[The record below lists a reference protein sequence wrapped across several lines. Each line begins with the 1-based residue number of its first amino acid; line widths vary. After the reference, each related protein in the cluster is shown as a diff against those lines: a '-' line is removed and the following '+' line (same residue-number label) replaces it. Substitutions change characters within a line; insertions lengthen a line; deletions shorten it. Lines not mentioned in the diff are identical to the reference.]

1 MPPSQAGMVPAAL
14 PAFSA
19 PTGVSLPP
27 SWAALSALTA
37 ACARPAASTNALV
50 VATSAVFLRMV
61 IVAALPGGS
70 ERVLDGEGIE
80 IAIVDLVERRAT
92 HLARATGGGTG
103 VGAFDA
109 RREAHG
115 GGTAAT
121 AAEERRVAQVEHP
134 AVEVVGLETHC
145 GGLASF
151 EEVSARSRGDALH
164 VMVERDARRQRD
176 GRAEHVVVVGARG
189 QAVAPAEL
197 RREAADLRERV
208 AQAAGQQ
215 HGAG

>member
-37 ACARPAASTNALV
+37 ACARPAASTSALV
-50 VATSAVFLRMV
+50 VATSAVFLSMV

-80 IAIVDLVERRAT
+80 ITIVDLVEGRA
-92 HLARATGGGTG
+92 LDRARATGGGTG
-103 VGAFDA
+103 VRALDA
-109 RREAHG
+109 RRQDHVRGA
-115 GGTAAT
+115 AAT

-134 AVEVVGLETHC
+134 AVEVVGFDTDSRR
-145 GGLASF
+145 LAPF
-151 EEVSARSRGDALH
+151 EEVPAGARGDALH
-164 VMVERDARRQRD
+164 VMVEGD
-176 GRAEHVVVVGARG
+176 
-189 QAVAPAEL
+189 
-197 RREAADLRERV
+197 
-208 AQAAGQQ
+208 
-215 HGAG
+215 